1 MVAAPPRHEAPG
13 GRAIL
18 AGRRT
23 RMTDRVEHRTVELYE
38 LGLSTRQVA
47 EQVGIAKTTVLRV
60 LKARGVMVRPQGV
73 VY

>member
-1 MVAAPPRHEAPG
+1 
-13 GRAIL
+13 
-18 AGRRT
+18 
-23 RMTDRVEHRTVELYE
+23 MTDRVEHRTVELYE